1 MLKDIQSQL
10 REMQNSMG
18 SGGGKGW
25 KNYGRRG
32 GWKNYGRRGGWR
44 SYGRRGGGGGGG
56 GSFTRLQAPERQQ
69 VPYSNDV
76 DNISVSNPI
85 IRRATIRRER
95 IDSQKGRLN
104 QWQ

>member
-1 MLKDIQSQL
+1 
-10 REMQNSMG
+10 MQNSMG
-18 SGGGKGW
+18 SGGGNGW

-32 GWKNYGRRGGWR
+32 GWKN
-44 SYGRRGGGGGGG
+44 YGRRGGGGGGG

-76 DNISVSNPI
+76 SNISVSNPI
-85 IRRATIRRER
+85 IRRAKIRRER